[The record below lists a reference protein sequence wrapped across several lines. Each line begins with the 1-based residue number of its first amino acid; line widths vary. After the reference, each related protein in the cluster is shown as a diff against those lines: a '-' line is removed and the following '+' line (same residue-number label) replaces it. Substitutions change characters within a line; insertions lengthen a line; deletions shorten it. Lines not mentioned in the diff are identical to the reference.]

1 MGSDPRVS
9 DTQIYRLGDKGNV
22 TIAVTVGDAQ
32 VGETTLQLKGATT
45 HLPAA
50 STFPLGSAD
59 SLRDGILHT
68 STTVTDVN
76 PATNRTEVTL
86 HLAGGAA
93 DRGIFPPVHE
103 VTPFRSWPGCPG
115 LRRKDRI
122 ARPGSF

>member
-22 TIAVTVGDAQ
+22 TIAVTIGDAQ
-32 VGETTLQLKGATT
+32 VGETTLQLEGATT
-45 HLPAA
+45 HLPTA

-93 DRGIFPPVHE
+93 DRDYTYQLEVADPSGSAQFLIDFIFV
-103 VTPFRSWPGCPG
+103 
-115 LRRKDRI
+115 
-122 ARPGSF
+122 